1 MLLLHNSFFYDTIEK
16 IQSKID
22 DIKASSLCFVC
33 EDNFIL
39 NNFRDDLLNSVSDFN
54 KLDTLI
60 IKPSGGNIKIE
71 QIRDVEEFLMYKPNY
86 AKVKVV
92 FFEDIDRLNIE
103 AANAALK
110 LIEEPPEY
118 ALVFGTTTRWNYLL
132 PTIKSRFIRFDLSI
146 PLVLIE
152 DINTKYKETAIYFN
166 FFRHY
171 DSGVLLFLN
180 DENTDISRIKDEVDR
195 IVNFSVN
202 DVDELLNNF
211 KLPLD
216 LPENKLKFALSYYK
230 LWNIL
235 INLNDKEF
243 FYLIKDI
250 SQIKNDVENLTF
262 LRNISTLGTILLR
275 DAMVFLNSSK
285 WKFFW
290 NNSLV
295 YFFGLNEHIL
305 NLEQL
310 KDTVSYLN
318 RMSTMRLANF
328 NFEMEIF
335 THFFRIKRCFIKTIK

>member
-1 MLLLHNSFFYDTIEK
+1 VNNSFFYDTIKK
-16 IQSKID
+16 IESKID
-22 DIKASSLCFVC
+22 VIKASSMCFVS

-39 NNFRDDLLNSVSDFN
+39 HHFRDELINSVSAFN

-71 QIRDVEEFLMYKPNY
+71 QVREAEEFLMYKPNY

-92 FFEDIDRLNIE
+92 FFEDIERLNIE

-110 LIEEPPEY
+110 LIEEPPQY

-132 PTIKSRFIRFDLSI
+132 PTLKSRFIRYDLSI
-146 PLVLIE
+146 PSTLIE
-152 DINTKYKETAIYFN
+152 NVNSKYEEIAIYLN

-171 DSGVLLFLN
+171 DLGVSLFLN
-180 DENTDISRIKDEVDR
+180 DENTDVSSIKEIVER
-195 IVNFSVN
+195 IVSFSAKN
-202 DVDELLNNF
+202 VDELLNNF

-216 LPENKLKFALSYYK
+216 LSENKLKFALSYYK
-230 LWNIL
+230 LWDIL
-235 INLNDKEF
+235 INSNDKEF
-243 FYLIKDI
+243 FYLIKNMA
-250 SQIKNDVENLTF
+250 QIKNDVENLSF
-262 LRNISTLGTILLR
+262 LRNISALGAILLR
-275 DAMVFLNSSK
+275 DSMVFLNSSK
-285 WKFFW
+285 WKYFW

-295 YFFGLNEHIL
+295 YFFGLNEHAV
-305 NLEQL
+305 NLEQI

-335 THFFRIKRCFIKTIK
+335 THFLRIKRCFK

>member
-1 MLLLHNSFFYDTIEK
+1 VNNSFFYDTIKK
-16 IQSKID
+16 IESKID
-22 DIKASSLCFVC
+22 VIKASSMCFVS

-39 NNFRDDLLNSVSDFN
+39 HNFRDELINSVSAFN

-71 QIRDVEEFLMYKPNY
+71 QVRDAEEFLMYKPNY

-92 FFEDIDRLNIE
+92 FFEDMESLNIE

-110 LIEEPPEY
+110 LIEEPPQY

-132 PTIKSRFIRFDLSI
+132 PTLKSRFIRYDLSI
-146 PLVLIE
+146 PSTLIE
-152 DINTKYKETAIYFN
+152 NVNSKYEEIAIYLN

-171 DSGVLLFLN
+171 DLGVSLFLN
-180 DENTDISRIKDEVDR
+180 DENTDVSSIKEIVER
-195 IVNFSVN
+195 IVSFSAKN
-202 DVDELLNNF
+202 VDELLNNF

-216 LPENKLKFALSYYK
+216 LSENKLKFALSYYK
-230 LWNIL
+230 LWDIL
-235 INLNDKEF
+235 INSNDKEF
-243 FYLIKDI
+243 FYLIKNI
-250 SQIKNDVENLTF
+250 AQIKNDVENLSF
-262 LRNISTLGTILLR
+262 LRNISALGAILLR
-275 DAMVFLNSSK
+275 DSMVFLNSSK
-285 WKFFW
+285 WKYFW

-295 YFFGLNEHIL
+295 YFFGLNEHAV
-305 NLEQL
+305 NLEQI

-335 THFFRIKRCFIKTIK
+335 THFLRIKRCFK

>member
-1 MLLLHNSFFYDTIEK
+1 VFLLSNSFFYDTIEK

-22 DIKASSLCFVC
+22 VIKASSMCFVS

-39 NNFRDDLLNSVSDFN
+39 NNFRDELLNSISAFN

-71 QIRDVEEFLMYKPNY
+71 QVRDVEEFLMYRPNY

-103 AANAALK
+103 AANASLK

-132 PTIKSRFIRFDLSI
+132 PTLKSRFIRYDLSI
-146 PLVLIE
+146 PSVLIE
-152 DINTKYKETAIYFN
+152 NINSKYGEMAIYFN

-171 DSGVLLFLN
+171 DLGVLLFLN
-180 DENTDISRIKDEVDR
+180 DENTDVSRIKEVVER
-195 IVNFSVN
+195 IVSFSVKN
-202 DVDELLNNF
+202 VDELLNNF
-211 KLPLD
+211 KLSLD
-216 LPENKLKFALSYYK
+216 LSENKLEFALSYYK

-235 INLNDKEF
+235 INSNDKEF
-243 FYLIKDI
+243 FYLVKNI
-250 SQIKNDVENLTF
+250 SEIKNDVENLSF
-262 LRNISTLGTILLR
+262 LRNISALGSILLR
-275 DAMVFLNSSK
+275 DSMIFLNSSK
-285 WKFFW
+285 WKYFW

-295 YFFGLNEHIL
+295 YFFGLNEHVVDI
-305 NLEQL
+305 EQI

-318 RMSTMRLANF
+318 RMSTIRLANF

-335 THFFRIKRCFIKTIK
+335 THFFRIKKCFGRTIK

>member
-1 MLLLHNSFFYDTIEK
+1 MNNSFFYDTIKK
-16 IQSKID
+16 IESKID
-22 DIKASSLCFVC
+22 VIKASSMCFVS

-39 NNFRDDLLNSVSDFN
+39 HNFRDELINSVSAFN

-71 QIRDVEEFLMYKPNY
+71 QVRDAEEFLMYKPNY

-92 FFEDIDRLNIE
+92 FFEDMESLNIE

-110 LIEEPPEY
+110 LIEEPPQY

-132 PTIKSRFIRFDLSI
+132 PTLKSRFIRYDLSI
-146 PLVLIE
+146 PSTLIE
-152 DINTKYKETAIYFN
+152 NVNSKYEEIAIYLN

-171 DSGVLLFLN
+171 DLGVSLFLN
-180 DENTDISRIKDEVDR
+180 DENTDVSSIKEIVER
-195 IVNFSVN
+195 IVSFSAKN
-202 DVDELLNNF
+202 VDELLNNF

-216 LPENKLKFALSYYK
+216 LSENKLKFALSYYK
-230 LWNIL
+230 LWDIL
-235 INLNDKEF
+235 INSNDKEF
-243 FYLIKDI
+243 FYLIKNI
-250 SQIKNDVENLTF
+250 AQIKNDVENLSF
-262 LRNISTLGTILLR
+262 LRNISALGAILLR
-275 DAMVFLNSSK
+275 DSMVFLNSSK
-285 WKFFW
+285 WKYFW

-295 YFFGLNEHIL
+295 YFFGLNEHAV
-305 NLEQL
+305 NLEQI

-335 THFFRIKRCFIKTIK
+335 THFLRIKRCFK

>member
-1 MLLLHNSFFYDTIEK
+1 LNNSFYYDTIEK

-22 DIKASSLCFVC
+22 IIKASSMCFVC
-33 EDNFIL
+33 EDRFIL
-39 NNFRDDLLNSVSDFN
+39 NNFRDELLGSVSAFN

-71 QIRDVEEFLMYKPNY
+71 QVRDAEEFLMYKPNY
-86 AKVKVV
+86 AQVKVV
-92 FFEDIDRLNIE
+92 FFEDIDRLNSE

-132 PTIKSRFIRFDLSI
+132 PTLKSRFIRYDLPI
-146 PLVLIE
+146 PSVLWK
-152 DINTKYKETAIYFN
+152 DINSKYDEIAVYFN

-171 DSGVLLFLN
+171 DLGVLLFLN
-180 DENTDISRIKDEVDR
+180 DENTEVSRIKDEVNR
-195 IVNFSVN
+195 IASYSSDN
-202 DVDELLNNF
+202 VDDLINNF
-211 KLPLD
+211 KLSLA

-235 INLNDKEF
+235 INSNDKEF
-243 FYLIKDI
+243 FYLIKNI
-250 SQIKNDVENLTF
+250 SKIKNDVENLDF
-262 LRNISTLGTILLR
+262 FRNISSLGAILLR
-275 DAMVFLNSSK
+275 DALVFLNSSK

-295 YFFGLNEHIL
+295 YFFGFNEHFVDVK
-305 NLEQL
+305 QV
-310 KDTVSYLN
+310 KDTILYLN
-318 RMSTMRLANF
+318 RMSTMRLTNF

-335 THFFRIKRCFIKTIK
+335 THFFRIKRCFIRTIK

>member
-1 MLLLHNSFFYDTIEK
+1 VFFLSDSFFYDTIEK
-16 IQSKID
+16 IQSKIEV
-22 DIKASSLCFVC
+22 IKASSMCFVA

-39 NNFRDDLLNSVSDFN
+39 NNFRDELLNSVSAFN
-54 KLDTLI
+54 QLDTLI

-71 QIRDVEEFLMYKPNY
+71 QVRDVEEFLMYKPNY

-118 ALVFGTTTRWNYLL
+118 ALIFGTTTRWNYLL
-132 PTIKSRFIRFDLSI
+132 PTIKSRFIRYDLSI
-146 PLVLIE
+146 PSLLVE
-152 DINTKYKETAIYFN
+152 NINRKYGEIAIYFN

-171 DSGVLLFLN
+171 DLGVLLFLN
-180 DENTDISRIKDEVDR
+180 DESTDVSKVKDEVER
-195 IVNFSVN
+195 VLNFSSN
-202 DVDELLNNF
+202 NIDELISNF
-211 KLPLD
+211 KLSLD
-216 LPENKLKFALSYYK
+216 LPYNKLKFSLSYYK

-235 INLNDKEF
+235 INSDDKEF
-243 FYLIKDI
+243 FYLIKNI
-250 SQIKNDVENLTF
+250 SQIKNDVENLSF
-262 LRNISTLGTILLR
+262 LSNISSLGAILLR

-295 YFFGLNEHIL
+295 YFFGLNEHIV
-305 NLEQL
+305 NLEQI
-310 KDTVSYLN
+310 KDNISYLN
-318 RMSTMRLANF
+318 RVSTMRLANF

-335 THFFRIKRCFIKTIK
+335 THFFRIKRCFIRTIK